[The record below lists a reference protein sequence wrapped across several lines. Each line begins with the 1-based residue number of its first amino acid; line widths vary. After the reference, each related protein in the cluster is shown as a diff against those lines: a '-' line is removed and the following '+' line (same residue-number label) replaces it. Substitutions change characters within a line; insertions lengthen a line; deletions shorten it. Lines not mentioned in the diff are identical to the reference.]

1 MAKKIK
7 DQENPEVK
15 EEKVTEATEK
25 AAEETKE
32 AQAPAEEAKEEKKD
46 DRVTSLEKELADEKD
61 RFLRLAA
68 EYDNFRK
75 RTQKEKDRMY
85 SDAVIKTVGELLPTL
100 DNLERAVGAAEDKE
114 DNFYKGVELTLKTL
128 KEEFTKLGVTE
139 IDSNPGTAF
148 DPNVHEAIMHE
159 DDGSGENVIAETFR
173 KGYTREGTIV
183 RPALVKTR
191 G

>member
-32 AQAPAEEAKEEKKD
+32 TEAPAEEAKEEKKD
-46 DRVTSLEKELADEKD
+46 DKVTALEKELADEKD

-128 KEEFTKLGVTE
+128 KEEFSKLGVTE
-139 IDSNPGTAF
+139 IESAPGTAF

>member
-32 AQAPAEEAKEEKKD
+32 TQAPAEEAKEEKKD
-46 DRVTSLEKELADEKD
+46 DKVTSLEKELADEKD

-85 SDAVIKTVGELLPTL
+85 SDTVIKTVGELLPTL

-128 KEEFTKLGVTE
+128 KEEFSKLGVTE

>member
-32 AQAPAEEAKEEKKD
+32 TEAPAEEAKEEKKD
-46 DRVTSLEKELADEKD
+46 DKVTSLEKELADEKD

-139 IDSNPGTAF
+139 IESAPGTAF

>member
-7 DQENPEVK
+7 DKENPEVK
-15 EEKVTEATEK
+15 EEKVTPETE
-25 AAEETKE
+25 AAEETAKE
-32 AQAPAEEAKEEKKD
+32 AEASAEEPREEKKED
-46 DRVTSLEKELADEKD
+46 KAAALEKELADEKD

-85 SDAVIKTVGELLPTL
+85 SDAVIKTAGELLPTL
-100 DNLERAVGAAEDKE
+100 DNLERAVDAADDKE
-114 DNFYKGVELTLKTL
+114 NNFYKGVEMTLKML
-128 KEEFTKLGVTE
+128 KEEFGKLGITE
-139 IDSNPGTAF
+139 IDSAPGTAF

>member
-32 AQAPAEEAKEEKKD
+32 TEAPAEEAKEEKKD
-46 DRVTSLEKELADEKD
+46 DKVTALEKELADEKD
-61 RFLRLAA
+61 RLLRLAA

-128 KEEFTKLGVTE
+128 KEEFSKLGVTVIE
-139 IDSNPGTAF
+139 SAPGTAF

>member
-15 EEKVTEATEK
+15 EEKVTEATEN

-32 AQAPAEEAKEEKKD
+32 TEAPAEEAKEEKKD
-46 DRVTSLEKELADEKD
+46 DKVTSLEKELADEKD

-100 DNLERAVGAAEDKE
+100 DNLERAIGAAEDKE

-128 KEEFTKLGVTE
+128 KEEFSKLGVTE
-139 IDSNPGTAF
+139 IESAPGTAF